1 MQTHNSAT
9 ILYELQQ
16 ILIQIKNSSE
26 LSDIEQRQLAN
37 DLSKHGL
44 NLLHYALFAMEN
56 NQLKLDFTSVSAAAA
71 LYDVTQDIKPLA
83 SNYNIEMHF
92 NASPNLEPVYT
103 NEQYLK
109 GSIYGLLAGI
119 ITGNNHNRDTV
130 KLTVTVQQ
138 TKPFIQRIGVY
149 SDSALITT
157 KLVRPVKT
165 TRVTRMT
172 RPEITHTSGL
182 GFTVSQLL
190 TERLQAHFEP
200 FCHKNNK
207 GIGFYL
213 AESKQLSLIN

>member
-26 LSDIEQRQLAN
+26 LSASEQRLLVG

-44 NLLHYALFAMEN
+44 NILHYALFALETS
-56 NQLKLDFTSVSAAAA
+56 QLQLDLTTVSAAAA
-71 LYDVTQDIKPLA
+71 LYDVIQDIKPLA
-83 SNYNIEMHF
+83 ANYDVELSF
-92 NASPNLEPVYT
+92 DASPNLEPVYT
-103 NEQYLK
+103 NQEYLK

-119 ITGNNHNRDTV
+119 ITSTNQNQEKV

-149 SDSALITT
+149 SDSGLITT
-157 KLVRPVKT
+157 KLVRPIKT
-165 TRVTRMT
+165 ARVIRMT
-172 RPEITHTSGL
+172 RPEFTHTSGL

-200 FCHKNNK
+200 FSHKNNK